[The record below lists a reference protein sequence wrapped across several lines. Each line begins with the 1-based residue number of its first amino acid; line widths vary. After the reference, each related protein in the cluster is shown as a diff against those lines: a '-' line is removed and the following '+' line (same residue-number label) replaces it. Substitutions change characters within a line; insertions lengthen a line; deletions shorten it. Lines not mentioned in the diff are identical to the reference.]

1 MRGRVNAIRTFKGLV
16 ADLRFKKCSERFFSE
31 FLENCILSC
40 ESFISLQHRTESSL
54 RHCRIKK
61 GKETHSFPNR
71 NPFLLYSL
79 LFYWLSG
86 RYKILKSFSGVVGCN
101 KHLCLFLALTQRCS
115 SQDCGIATLGKLHQL
130 ANKHLLLGC
139 RRNVMQYLILL
150 RSVNSDVLGSSE
162 IANLCIKVCLWALA
176 YWLQVISWLSISPRG
191 TI

>member
-54 RHCRIKK
+54 RHCRIKR

-79 LFYWLSG
+79 LFYWLSE
-86 RYKILKSFSGVVGCN
+86 RYKILKSFD
-101 KHLCLFLALTQRCS
+101 CLIS
-115 SQDCGIATLGKLHQL
+115 S
-130 ANKHLLLGC
+130 
-139 RRNVMQYLILL
+139 
-150 RSVNSDVLGSSE
+150 
-162 IANLCIKVCLWALA
+162 
-176 YWLQVISWLSISPRG
+176 VISKINILFDLTFLYWIRKKIRFKHSKFAMRKWLHCYL
-191 TI
+191 